1 MIKEKMA
8 RTKGSGNRGS
18 VERKR
23 QILDGIWQAM
33 RESKGKPLSWRE
45 MAVAGGVGPA
55 TLSHHFGKRDDV
67 VAAVLTAKCE
77 EGAEPLG
84 ILARPTSSDLEKSL
98 TDALDHMILGLTQF
112 DVGDLVGLGMAEGM
126 YHQTLGP
133 QFVRDGLEPIIE
145 GIKKRLEQHKDNG
158 DFKSDADLRSAAVLL
173 ASPILLTYTH
183 QTPLNGETVL
193 PTDLHAL
200 ARSAA
205 RSVSSFLG
213 S

>member
-1 MIKEKMA
+1 MA
-8 RTKGSGNRGS
+8 RTKGSGNKDS
-18 VERKR
+18 AERKR

-55 TLSHHFGKRDDV
+55 TLSHHFGKRDEV

-84 ILARPTSSDLEKSL
+84 VLARPTSDSLEQSL
-98 TDALDHMILGLTQF
+98 IDALDHMILGLTQF
-112 DVGDLVGLGMAEGM
+112 DVGDIVGLGMAEGM
-126 YHQTLGP
+126 YHETLGP
-133 QFVRDGLEPIIE
+133 QFVRDGLEPIID
-145 GIKKRLEQHKDNG
+145 GLQKRLQTHKDNG
-158 DFKSDADLRSAAVLL
+158 GIQSNVDLRSAAILL

-183 QTPLNGETVL
+183 QTPLSGNTVV
-193 PTDLHAL
+193 PSDLHAL

-205 RSVSSFLG
+205 KSVSSLLC

>member
-1 MIKEKMA
+1 MA
-8 RTKGSGNRGS
+8 RTKGSGNKDS
-18 VERKR
+18 AERKR

-84 ILARPTSSDLEKSL
+84 ILAQPTSNTLEQSL
-98 TDALDHMILGLTQF
+98 TDALDHMILGLSQF

-145 GIKKRLEQHKDNG
+145 GIQKRLQTHKDNG
-158 DFKSDADLRSAAVLL
+158 DIQNNTDLRNAAILL

-183 QTPLNGETVL
+183 QTPLSGDTVVSS
-193 PTDLHAL
+193 DLHTL
-200 ARSAA
+200 ARSTAK
-205 RSVSSFLG
+205 SVSSFLR

>member
-1 MIKEKMA
+1 MIKDKMA
-8 RTKGSGNRGS
+8 RTKGSGNKDS
-18 VERKR
+18 AERKR
-23 QILDGIWQAM
+23 QILEGIWQAM

-84 ILARPTSSDLEKSL
+84 ILAQPTSSNLEKSL
-98 TDALDHMILGLTQF
+98 KDALDHMILGLTQF

-145 GIKKRLEQHKDNG
+145 GIEKRLQKHKDNG
-158 DFKSDADLRSAAVLL
+158 DFESNADLRSAAVLL

-183 QTPLNGETVL
+183 QTPLSGKSVV
-193 PTDLHAL
+193 PTDLLLL
-200 ARSAA
+200 ADAAA
-205 RSVSSFLG
+205 RSVSNLLQT
-213 S
+213 